1 MTNISFS
8 YLYQEFVELLSK
20 GDENEAKQF
29 LVDHFNDLPK
39 DVQDDIIMAFF
50 EEGLSLAAIEADEID
65 KFQKERLEEVEVL
78 EKIKKSLE
86 DKIKLIDLK
95 KEATDE
101 AKE

>member
-1 MTNISFS
+1 MTNMSFS
-8 YLYQEFVELLSK
+8 YLYQEFVELLSR

-50 EEGLSLAAIEADEID
+50 EEGLSLAAIEADEIG
-65 KFQKERLEEVEVL
+65 KFQKERLEEAEVL